1 MSSEAGST
9 NTGGPNSSNGRVPE
23 TDKRG
28 ERGDDEN
35 REATVGGSSS
45 RSRSSRDQDSHHD
58 RRVARRDDERREK
71 KRHRKHRHDD
81 SGSDSDSSDESDRH
95 DRKHRSRKHDKKKK
109 KKHRSHRREREE
121 ESGSIDSGSEQER
134 DKDKDSRRKHGHK
147 KHKSRRRDHSSD
159 DDSNSDSD
167 SHDNKRRKKHK
178 KEKKK
183 KKHKDRSSDD
193 KDDPT
198 TGTTI
203 PVFGKYGII
212 KSNIDSMNK
221 MQRSFDVWMGEVK
234 GIPAFTGPKWEL
246 QNYFAEYAED
256 YNTATL
262 PHMKYYDYE
271 KWELEEY
278 AKQQSRNQELAGRS
292 VVMADELQHQEL
304 QKKKHAATKK
314 AELNLV
320 FGTMNR
326 EKVGDMKR
334 QADLRSQMQI
344 AYKTGDK
351 KTYKRLKDKLE
362 PEEK

>member
-1 MSSEAGST
+1 
-9 NTGGPNSSNGRVPE
+9 
-23 TDKRG
+23 
-28 ERGDDEN
+28 
-35 REATVGGSSS
+35 
-45 RSRSSRDQDSHHD
+45 
-58 RRVARRDDERREK
+58 
-71 KRHRKHRHDD
+71 
-81 SGSDSDSSDESDRH
+81 
-95 DRKHRSRKHDKKKK
+95 
-109 KKHRSHRREREE
+109 
-121 ESGSIDSGSEQER
+121 
-134 DKDKDSRRKHGHK
+134 
-147 KHKSRRRDHSSD
+147 
-159 DDSNSDSD
+159 
-167 SHDNKRRKKHK
+167 
-178 KEKKK
+178 
-183 KKHKDRSSDD
+183 
-193 KDDPT
+193 
-198 TGTTI
+198 
-203 PVFGKYGII
+203 
-212 KSNIDSMNK
+212 MNK

-304 QKKKHAATKK
+304 QKRKHAATKK